1 MKFIRGNDRK
11 QAVLFSTCLDDA
23 VPRQSDVRLID
34 SFVNSLKIT
43 DLGFIIKQSAEG
55 RPAYHPGDLLKLYIY
70 GYLNGIRSSRKLER
84 ECYRN
89 LEVIWL
95 LAELKPDHNT
105 IANFRRDN
113 PEAIR
118 KVFQSSVS
126 MAAHFQLIGGT
137 LLAGDSTKLRA
148 QNSKKNNYNPK
159 KIERHIEYI
168 ESKLKQYNEALA
180 TEDGD
185 SPRAAEL
192 KQEIKKKKEQ
202 RKKYDSLK
210 QTLEQSGLDQI
221 STTDPDSRSLIVR
234 NNIVEV
240 AYNIQSTTDAL
251 HNLPIDYKVTNTN
264 DSRAMS
270 GMLRRASV
278 ILGKPETFTAL
289 YDKGYHTGK
298 ELQAAYTRNIE
309 AIVAIPDLPS
319 GSQAPD
325 PAFNLSQFEY
335 NPQKDHYTCPEGHL
349 LTTNGRWYRKDQG
362 KNTIQVKHYKTSACK
377 TCPMLDLCT
386 KNTKG
391 RGRVIERS
399 EYAPYLERN
408 RRNIEEKEKLY
419 RRRQAIVEH
428 PFGTMKRQW
437 GYNYILT
444 KRGIKRASA
453 DVGLI
458 FTAYNLR
465 RIFNIIDFDRLIRP
479 GKQWVVIFYRN
490 LTPINQF
497 SAPEPNPIF
506 HLKIAA

>member
-1 MKFIRGNDRK
+1 
-11 QAVLFSTCLDDA
+11 
-23 VPRQSDVRLID
+23 
-34 SFVNSLKIT
+34 
-43 DLGFIIKQSAEG
+43 
-55 RPAYHPGDLLKLYIY
+55 
-70 GYLNGIRSSRKLER
+70 
-84 ECYRN
+84 
-89 LEVIWL
+89 

-118 KVFQSSVS
+118 KVFQRSVS
-126 MAAHFQLIGGT
+126 MAADFQLIGGT

-148 QNSKKNNYNPK
+148 QNSKKNNYNHK

-168 ESKLKQYNEALA
+168 DSKLKQYNEELA

-185 SPRAAEL
+185 SARAAEL
-192 KQEIKKKKEQ
+192 KHEIKKKRQQ
-202 RKKYDSLK
+202 RKKYNTLK
-210 QTLEQSGLDQI
+210 QTLEQSGQEQI
-221 STTDPDSRSLIVR
+221 STTDPDSRSMIVR

-240 AYNIQSTTDAL
+240 AYNVQSTTDAL
-251 HNLPIDYKVTNTN
+251 HNLPIDYKVTNSN
-264 DSRAMS
+264 DSQAMG
-270 GMLRRASV
+270 GMLRRAHV

-289 YDKGYHTGK
+289 YDKGYHTGH
-298 ELQAAYTRNIE
+298 ELKAAYTRNIE

-319 GSQAPD
+319 SSQAPN
-325 PAFNLSQFEY
+325 PLFNLSQFEY

-349 LTTNGRWYRKDQG
+349 LTTNGRWYGKDQR
-362 KNTIQVKHYKTSACK
+362 KHTIQVQHYKTPACK
-377 TCPMLDLCT
+377 TCPMLELCT
-386 KNTKG
+386 KNTRG

-399 EYAPYLERN
+399 EYAPHLERN

-437 GYNYILT
+437 GYSYILT

-465 RIFNIIDFDRLIRP
+465 RIFNIIDFDRLIKR
-479 GKQWVVIFYRN
+479 GKLLALIFYRY
-490 LTPINQF
+490 LTSINQF
-497 SAPEPNPIF
+497 SAPKPNPIF
-506 HLKIAA
+506 HLKTAA